1 MWKIFLATL
10 IIISFSKVKSQNQLP
25 DFSVED
31 VGNSKVRISWIN
43 PFGEACIQLT
53 AQSSFDSLRGF
64 KTIFSTESPQLPQ
77 NGFVYAPP
85 FKAKFY
91 YRISYILAGNAFN
104 FSPSKIPVGAGLM
117 QGPEQLL
124 EKNEATRII
133 TIRKYDSIVVQI
145 FYSNYKL
152 FKDSILTNTKDTL
165 FIVSQDEI
173 IIKPYDPYNFYKP
186 SVYVVTNADGFI
198 EIKLSDASIK
208 DYKLIFFDNGKKLF
222 TINHITDTDF
232 VIDKANFQHAGWF
245 NFELYEDNRLKERNK
260 ILLQK
265 DF

>member
-31 VGNSKVRISWIN
+31 VGNNKVRISWIN
-43 PFGEACIQLT
+43 PFGEVCIQLT

-77 NGFVYAPP
+77 NGFVYTPP
-85 FKAKFY
+85 FKGKFY
-91 YRISYILAGNAFN
+91 YRISYILSGNAFY
-104 FSPSKIPVGAGLM
+104 FSHSKIPVGAGLL

-133 TIRKYDSIVVQI
+133 TIRKYDSMVAQI
-145 FYSNYKL
+145 FYSAYRS
-152 FKDSILTNTKDTL
+152 FKDSMVRNTKDTL

-173 IIKPYDPYNFYKP
+173 IIKPFNPYNSYKP
-186 SVYVVTNADGFI
+186 SVYVVTNPDGFI
-198 EIKLSDASIK
+198 EIKLPDASMK
-208 DYKLIFFDNGKKLF
+208 NYKLIFFDNGRKLF
-222 TINHITDTDF
+222 TINHITDGDL
-232 VIDKANFQHAGWF
+232 VIDKSNFQHAGWF
-245 NFELYEDNRLKERNK
+245 SFELYEDDKLKERNK